1 MKKWAND
8 SFSIMAV
15 NDEYPT
21 EHLNALS
28 GIIVHVSPPNSSFE
42 KADEVGFTE

>member
-1 MKKWAND
+1 MKQRADD

-28 GIIVHVSPPNSSFE
+28 GIIVHVSPPQPILG